1 MTTGILALLSSVPI
15 ILLFILMVWFR
26 WPAVKAMPLAWI
38 VTMALSYF
46 IWNVPPNWLIASNVN
61 GLFISLQIMLIVFGA
76 LAVLYMLR
84 ESGAIEV
91 INTGFKHISD
101 DRRIQVIIIAWFFG
115 GFIEGAAGFGTP
127 AALVAPL
134 LLSLGFPALPAVI
147 FALVANSSPVSF
159 GAVGTPTILGIGAS
173 LNSPATM
180 SAISDAGMSY
190 GEFINQ
196 VGFWTA
202 LIHHIPAIFLP
213 LMIVVIMTSTFG
225 EKKSFREGFIIWPY
239 AIMAGL
245 CFVIPYLLSAWLLGP
260 EFPSLIGSLSG
271 LIILIPLTRK
281 KFLVPKR
288 KWDFP
293 DKTKW
298 PQHWMGSIP
307 QSANINNRKFSLIR
321 AWVPYFLI
329 GLILII
335 SRFPAFKLAEWL
347 SHIKLSFPN
356 IFGTTTTIA
365 FEPFK
370 NPGIFPFIFIAILGI
385 FIFRMKKEQVYRSWK
400 ETMNKIK
407 LPAIALAFAVP
418 MVRLMMDSG
427 FNASHLESMPLIM
440 AKYLGDIFKGMWPIV
455 SPFVG
460 VLGTFISGS
469 NTMSNMLF
477 SFFQYSF
484 AENLGMSKIIV
495 VSLQNVGGAVGNMI
509 CIHNIIAVCAT
520 VGLTGIEGRIIRQN
534 IIPVFLYTC
543 LAGMIGMVLVNVLR
557 INLF

>member
-1 MTTGILALLSSVPI
+1 MTLGILALLSSVPI
-15 ILLFILMVWFR
+15 IILFVLMVWFR

-38 VTMALSYF
+38 VTMTLSYF
-46 IWNVPPNWLIASNVN
+46 IWKVPVNWLLASNIN
-61 GLFISLQIMLIVFGA
+61 GLFISLQIILIVFGA

-173 LNSPATM
+173 LNTHDTLT
-180 SAISDAGMSY
+180 AISDAGMSY

-213 LMIVVIMTSTFG
+213 LLIVVIMTSTFG
-225 EKKSFREGFIIWPY
+225 ENKSFREGFRIWPY
-239 AIMAGL
+239 AIMAGI

-260 EFPSLIGSLSG
+260 EFPSLIGSLFG

-298 PQHWMGSIP
+298 PKHWMGSIP
-307 QSANINNRKFSLIR
+307 QSANINDKKFSLTR

-335 SRFPAFKLAEWL
+335 SRFPAFKLSEWL
-347 SHIKLSFPN
+347 SRIQFTFSD
-356 IFGTTTTIA
+356 IFGTATTIA
-365 FEPFK
+365 FEPLK
-370 NPGIFPFIFIAILGI
+370 NPGIFPFVFIAILGI
-385 FIFRMKKEQVYRSWK
+385 FLFRMKKVQVYRSWR
-400 ETMNKIK
+400 ETINKIK

-427 FNASHLESMPLIM
+427 SNTSYLESMPLIM
-440 AKYLGDIFKGMWPIV
+440 AEYLGDIFKGMWPIV

-509 CIHNIIAVCAT
+509 CVHNIIAVCAT

-543 LAGMIGMVLVNVLR
+543 LAGIIGMVLVNFLQ

>member
-1 MTTGILALLSSVPI
+1 MTLGILALLSSVPI
-15 ILLFILMVWFR
+15 IILFVLMVWFR

-38 VTMALSYF
+38 VTMTLSYF
-46 IWNVPPNWLIASNVN
+46 IWKVPVNWLLASNIN
-61 GLFISLQIMLIVFGA
+61 GLFISLQIILIVFGA

-101 DRRIQVIIIAWFFG
+101 DRRVQVIIIAWFFG

-173 LNSPATM
+173 LNTHDTLT
-180 SAISDAGMSY
+180 AISDAGMSY

-213 LMIVVIMTSTFG
+213 LLIVVIMTSTFG
-225 EKKSFREGFIIWPY
+225 ENKSFREGFRIWPY
-239 AIMAGL
+239 AIMAGI

-260 EFPSLIGSLSG
+260 EFPSLIGSLFG

-298 PQHWMGSIP
+298 PKHWMGSIP
-307 QSANINNRKFSLIR
+307 QSANINEKKFSLTR

-335 SRFPAFKLAEWL
+335 SRFPAFKLSEWL
-347 SHIKLSFPN
+347 SRIQFTFSD
-356 IFGTTTTIA
+356 IFGTATTIA
-365 FEPFK
+365 FEPLK
-370 NPGIFPFIFIAILGI
+370 NPGIFPFVFIAILGI
-385 FIFRMKKEQVYRSWK
+385 FLFRMKKVQVYRSWR
-400 ETMNKIK
+400 ETINKIK

-427 FNASHLESMPLIM
+427 SNTSYLESMPLIM
-440 AKYLGDIFKGMWPIV
+440 AEYLGDIFKGMWPIV

-509 CIHNIIAVCAT
+509 CVHNIIAVCAT

-543 LAGMIGMVLVNVLR
+543 LAGIIGMVLVNFLQ